1 MIDFF
6 TIDPQA
12 DLADAVGRYEAA
24 TGEPLLP
31 GDERYLFLTFVVS
44 LILAAEAQTNVVANK
59 NLLRYME
66 GELLD
71 EYGAQY
77 GVERLPAQYASATVE
92 WSMALPLAYPVTIP
106 SGTRVTPDGE
116 HVFVLL
122 EQVTIPAGQTK
133 GAGLCQAD
141 QPGSGY
147 NGFLP
152 GQINSALD
160 PVPGI
165 NGVANTTASAG
176 GTDPEGDDAYKERIV
191 LRWEGIST
199 CGSKEGYEYWA
210 RQASASIVDV
220 EAVGTEDAQV
230 KVYILLEGA
239 AQPSEELISQV
250 LAAVSATQR
259 RPLTD
264 EVTVLGAEKETYNL
278 SLTYYIARERS
289 TQEAAIKTAVEA
301 AIDAWVQERTRRLG
315 GDLNPD
321 GLRWAILQ
329 AGGYRVDIA
338 APVYTALEPQQVAV
352 LGTKQVTYGG
362 LL

>member
-1 MIDFF
+1 M
-6 TIDPQA
+6 
-12 DLADAVGRYEAA
+12 
-24 TGEPLLP
+24 
-31 GDERYLFLTFVVS
+31 
-44 LILAAEAQTNVVANK
+44 
-59 NLLRYME
+59 
-66 GELLD
+66 
-71 EYGAQY
+71 
-77 GVERLPAQYASATVE
+77 
-92 WSMALPLAYPVTIP
+92 
-106 SGTRVTPDGE
+106 
-116 HVFVLL
+116 
-122 EQVTIPAGQTK
+122 
-133 GAGLCQAD
+133 
-141 QPGSGY
+141 
-147 NGFLP
+147 
-152 GQINSALD
+152 
-160 PVPGI
+160 
-165 NGVANTTASAG
+165 
-176 GTDPEGDDAYKERIV
+176 

-210 RQASASIVDV
+210 RQASTSIVDV
-220 EAVGTEDAQV
+220 EAVGTQDAQV

-239 AQPSEELISQV
+239 VQPSEELISQV
-250 LAAVSATQR
+250 LEAVSATQR

-338 APVYTALEPQQVAV
+338 APVYTALEPQQVAA